1 MKKKLNLIITTLIT
15 KKNSAN
21 KIDENG
27 SNQSLTKPP
36 ITV

>member
-1 MKKKLNLIITTLIT
+1 MQMKKKLNLIITTLIT

-27 SNQSLTKPP
+27 SN
-36 ITV
+36 